1 MISSSQVTQATINKI
16 LSAIG
21 WKGKWESTQ
30 QEIVLSVPQPVVED
44 APPLVG
50 FSSGDLGAGGQ
61 HYSVGLRHIGVPTT
75 VETPVLTGFVY
86 NGPTGGTRPSSGG
99 SSGGGGGRGG
109 GGGKKG
115 GGGGKGKKGGSGS
128 KKDKEDK
135 KD

>member
-1 MISSSQVTQATINKI
+1 MIDSSQVTQATINKI

-30 QEIVLSVPQPVVED
+30 ESITLSVPQPVVEN
-44 APPLVG
+44 PTPVLG
-50 FSSGDLGAGGQ
+50 FSSGDVG
-61 HYSVGLRHIGVPTT
+61 SVGLRYVETPAT
-75 VETPVLTGFVY
+75 VETPRLVGFEYV
-86 NGPTGGTRPSSGG
+86 GGGSSGTRPTSGG

-115 GGGGKGKKGGSGS
+115 GGGKGKKGGSGS